1 MNSCEG
7 IVSVFGL
14 YTRHGTGMR
23 SSALIKSPYD
33 TIKTRRITDPRISM
47 KQGSLCFL
55 PLYSVPSSL
64 YLSLSLSSLISRW
77 QRLTARTY
85 AKFRWNLRVSVE
97 TRRFKRIPL
106 VNGVRQCWHPICR
119 GTVRSDELR
128 H

>member
-1 MNSCEG
+1 
-7 IVSVFGL
+7 
-14 YTRHGTGMR
+14 
-23 SSALIKSPYD
+23 
-33 TIKTRRITDPRISM
+33 M
-47 KQGSLCFL
+47 KQGPLCFL
-55 PLYSVPSSL
+55 PLYSVLFS
-64 YLSLSLSSLISRW
+64 LSLSLSPLISRW